1 MRNSLV
7 NLEIREEWDLLDYLG
22 ALDDNT
28 DVDERVD
35 LLEEMFQKFSISEL
49 EKLGYI
55 TLQRVEYLH

>member
-7 NLEIREEWDLLDYLG
+7 SLEIREEWDLLDYLG
-22 ALDDNT
+22 ALDNNT

-35 LLEEMFQKFSISEL
+35 LLEEMFQKFSIAEL
-49 EKLGYI
+49 EKLGYL